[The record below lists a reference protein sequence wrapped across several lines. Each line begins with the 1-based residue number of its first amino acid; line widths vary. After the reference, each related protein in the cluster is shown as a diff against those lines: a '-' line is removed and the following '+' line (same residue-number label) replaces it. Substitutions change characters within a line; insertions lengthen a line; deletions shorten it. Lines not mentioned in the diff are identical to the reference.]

1 MQFSTAWRR
10 KTRRKGTQKCTAKG
24 QETTDLR
31 ATRGTDAHK
40 EPNAVAPPSLE
51 GSRPDR
57 TPEALLSPLELALQ
71 GRRLGWRPPRAPS
84 TLCLSDIPRKT
95 TKPISFPQLSRSP
108 GASSLSGAHH
118 TRSTPAPPCSLT
130 PPLQLRGNEPE
141 ARLAL
146 PLLTR
151 QQHLDGRPA
160 RRRQLQ
166 HGTHLT
172 LTESAGGFLPP
183 CPLSEAAKF
192 RSLHRGC
199 CPSPLL
205 SLLLTP
211 LLNRVPPATASAKP
225 QPGRSSPTRPGEGWG
240 TGWVMGRRWGGW
252 LGRQKGLAAHPS
264 CPNAT

>member
-1 MQFSTAWRR
+1 MLTRSQTRWHLRLWRVPNL
-10 KTRRKGTQKCTAKG
+10 TGHQELCSAPWSWPRRAGGWAGVLHGT
-24 QETTDLR
+24 L
-31 ATRGTDAHK
+31 
-40 EPNAVAPPSLE
+40 PPSAFQTSPKKTPNPSVFPAFQV
-51 GSRPDR
+51 SRSQQ
-57 TPEALLSPLELALQ
+57 PERS
-71 GRRLGWRPPRAPS
+71 PPRSQHAS
-84 TLCLSDIPRKT
+84 T
-95 TKPISFPQLSRSP
+95 
-108 GASSLSGAHH
+108 
-118 TRSTPAPPCSLT
+118 PCSLT

-151 QQHLDGRPA
+151 QQRLDRRPA

-166 HGTHLT
+166 HGTHPT

-183 CPLSEAAKF
+183 CPLSGAAKF

-211 LLNRVPPATASAKP
+211 LLHRVPADTASAKP
-225 QPGRSSPTRPGEGWG
+225 QPGRSSPTWPGEGWG
-240 TGWVMGRRWGGW
+240 TGWVMGWRWGGW